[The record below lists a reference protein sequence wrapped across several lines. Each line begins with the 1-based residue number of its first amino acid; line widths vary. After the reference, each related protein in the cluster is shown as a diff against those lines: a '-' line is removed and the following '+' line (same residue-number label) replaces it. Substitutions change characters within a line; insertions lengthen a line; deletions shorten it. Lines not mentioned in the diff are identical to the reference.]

1 MQRTTSYNFAVLIKD
16 IFNMFVEEKGPILPT
31 YERTSPTFEIPLDE
45 IVVTFEDKSHKF
57 EGYKVK

>member
-1 MQRTTSYNFAVLIKD
+1 MQRIMSYNFSVLIKD

-31 YERTSPTFEIPLDE
+31 YERTSPTFERPLDE
-45 IVVTFEDKSHKF
+45 IIVALDSYSNKF